1 MFKVNNKDTRV
12 TSLTSFWCLYCYL
25 WTCFTP
31 FSSVFTVN
39 FEQVNMCCRNQLLKK
54 SYFCFLCF
62 LFFFCRNQLLEKFS
76 FFFFL
81 FFYLWILPLFSH
93 ICKMWCDWC
102 LFSIFVACAVP
113 QGFFKHVH
121 GFGKCFCHTFYEG
134 KKCPYKV
141 LRYYEETLK

>member
-39 FEQVNMCCRNQLLKK
+39 CEQVNVCCRNQLLKK

-76 FFFFL
+76 FFFF
-81 FFYLWILPLFSH
+81 FFFFTFEFFPCLAIFVKRDVIGVYSLYLWLVQYHKVFLNMF
-93 ICKMWCDWC
+93 MA
-102 LFSIFVACAVP
+102 LVNVFVIPFMKVRNVLIKSWDTMK
-113 QGFFKHVH
+113 KH
-121 GFGKCFCHTFYEG
+121 
-134 KKCPYKV
+134 
-141 LRYYEETLK
+141 